1 MKNGIQF
8 AILLHSKKFSKNLFG
23 ESYETTSGE
32 MFSTI
37 QYSPCFRIY
46 FGFIVGCGDGKEF
59 HPFSLTLELSDER
72 LRKILNKLFGE
83 KFSLKE
89 ILE

>member
-1 MKNGIQF
+1 MKKGIQF

-37 QYSPCFRIY
+37 QHSPCFRIY
-46 FGFIVGCGDGKEF
+46 FGFIVGCGDGNLVVRLTDAPFPIDLVDKASPAF
-59 HPFSLTLELSDER
+59 HPFSL
-72 LRKILNKLFGE
+72 
-83 KFSLKE
+83 
-89 ILE
+89 